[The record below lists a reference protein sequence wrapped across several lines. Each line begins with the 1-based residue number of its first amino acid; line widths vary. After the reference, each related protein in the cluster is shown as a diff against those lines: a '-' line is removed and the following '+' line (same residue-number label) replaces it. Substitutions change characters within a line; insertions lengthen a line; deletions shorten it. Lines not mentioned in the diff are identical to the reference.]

1 MSEDFKNLVRIR
13 LLPFVIIEGVIARSL
28 ELAQSARIW
37 IGVLIAVVALFGGL
51 SALLWFQGAQTASFW
66 VLVTLAA
73 LATYWALIALYA
85 WSEIGWVRRLN
96 AILIVTGGFGVLIA
110 LLKAAGLDT
119 PAHAMTTIY
128 LSVVG
133 FMIGVNVLRV
143 LLMPSHPILGVART
157 MLEEALRLRIAV
169 VIIAF
174 YLVMLSTMP
183 LVLGS
188 EDRVTYMAQRFLVYS
203 HAMVYVVLGLLTVLL
218 GAYSISKELSTRQAH
233 MTLTK
238 PLARWQYLL
247 GKWLGIVLLDAVLV
261 AVAGVAIYGFTM
273 SIARNPALNDLDR
286 YAVDREVLTARLAL
300 NPDPINATWEQMYIN
315 VLEENQRLDPEK
327 YGEVGDPIGSLPDDA
342 KQEIVAEAVGG
353 FYTVDGGSSKQYKF
367 EGLADAVAASEA
379 SIARGRAILR
389 EQAGLSEQQAEQYV
403 RYVLGRP
410 NELKDETAQ
419 QVSMQV
425 YDELVRELEREK
437 ITLVLTPDT
446 SPEPEDQ
453 IVEITMKLN
462 NQPWP
467 RPVSPGAP
475 TPRQKLVLET
485 PNDVTIPAHLISP
498 DGTLVI
504 TIEVPENR
512 NDGVEQ
518 AYIQFNYKDA
528 QIDLYY
534 RVGSFEANLAKAMLV
549 VWLKLVFLAMLGLAA
564 GALMSFPVAAMVG
577 LVVFVAA
584 SASGVIDEALSNYA
598 STPKNAGAWGVVTTT
613 VGSFFTKLGEGEVY
627 DALRIVIR
635 LIGESFMLL
644 IPKFG
649 AFATS
654 DDLSTGRAIDGGLV
668 LGALLKIGV
677 MWTGIVALIGWGF
690 FGRKEIARVTV

>member
-1 MSEDFKNLVRIR
+1 MPKLNWKTW
-13 LLPFVIIEGVIARSL
+13 
-28 ELAQSARIW
+28 LAVL
-37 IGVLIAVVALFGGL
+37 IGVLAAPIGLYYLLEAQGATTVAEWVAFAGGL
-51 SALLWFQGAQTASFW
+51 LTNVWVGYALIRWRDVPWVRRINTLVVTTLGFGLARLLFLAIGWDTGAQTAAYLYLAVIGF
-66 VLVTLAA
+66 LVGINL
-73 LATYWALIALYA
+73 L
-85 WSEIGWVRRLN
+85 RL
-96 AILIVTGGFGVLIA
+96 
-110 LLKAAGLDT
+110 LL
-119 PAHAMTTIY
+119 
-128 LSVVG
+128 
-133 FMIGVNVLRV
+133 R
-143 LLMPSHPILGVART
+143 PSHPILGVART
-157 MLEEALRLRIAV
+157 MLEEALRMGIALIFIV
-169 VIIAF
+169 ALLAI
-174 YLVMLSTMP
+174 LVLLP

-188 EDRVTYMAQRFLVYS
+188 EDRVTYMVQRFLVYS
-203 HAMVYVVLGLLTVLL
+203 TAVVFVLLGLMTVLL
-218 GAYSISKELSTRQAH
+218 AARSISLELSSRQAH

-504 TIEVPENR
+504 TIEVPDNR
-512 NDGVEQ
+512 NDGVKQE
-518 AYIQFNYKDA
+518 YIQFNYKDA

-598 STPKNAGAWGVVTTT
+598 STPKNAGAWEVVTTT
-613 VGSFFTKLGEGEVY
+613 VGSFFTKLGEGEIY

-668 LGALLKIGV
+668 LGAVLKIGV